1 MAIGPELPPHLAQA
15 RATPVAGPTLPPVA
29 GPSLPSAAAPDH
41 DDDDD
46 DDDDF
51 GPALPPDLQ
60 AERQSGSN
68 ESTVNPVAGP
78 SRPAVSGPELPPHL
92 ASRSRSPAHGPP
104 KLGPTLGPTMPSR
117 GDVYSGPSRSE
128 LGAGGPEDDDD
139 DDAVGPLP
147 LPEGYRF
154 EDDNGVQQ
162 FREREERERK
172 RKQEA
177 LEDKK
182 PKREEWMLVPP
193 KEMDLLS
200 SMDTTKLKSR
210 GFATGKAAQKAA
222 GGSTS
227 EGVNL
232 WTETPA
238 ERQERLRD
246 EMLGK
251 KRKAENAPA
260 EEETD
265 DERRKRMRDQ
275 QLREEVERHNR
286 TKRGESLLDKH
297 AKDAKKA
304 GKDGD
309 DRAATAIWDRDRD
322 MGVGG
327 RLMDDGQRAS
337 AVKNA
342 KGLGGRFGGGSFL

>member
-1 MAIGPELPPHLAQA
+1 
-15 RATPVAGPTLPPVA
+15 
-29 GPSLPSAAAPDH
+29 
-41 DDDDD
+41 
-46 DDDDF
+46 
-51 GPALPPDLQ
+51 
-60 AERQSGSN
+60 
-68 ESTVNPVAGP
+68 
-78 SRPAVSGPELPPHL
+78 
-92 ASRSRSPAHGPP
+92 
-104 KLGPTLGPTMPSR
+104 
-117 GDVYSGPSRSE
+117 
-128 LGAGGPEDDDD
+128 
-139 DDAVGPLP
+139 
-147 LPEGYRF
+147 
-154 EDDNGVQQ
+154 
-162 FREREERERK
+162 
-172 RKQEA
+172 
-177 LEDKK
+177 
-182 PKREEWMLVPP
+182 
-193 KEMDLLS
+193 
-200 SMDTTKLKSR
+200 MDTTKLKSR

-275 QLREEVERHNR
+275 QLREEVERHNVRPFSSVFWHGSRSQLTDFPWQR